1 MQLNISK
8 NSVIFPIVSFIIP
21 TLNSGRILKQCLRS
35 IKNQKFTNY
44 EILIIDGG
52 SVDNTLNIA
61 NNYHCLIINNPLIT
75 GEAAKALGLKKARGK
90 FIALIDSDNILP
102 NKNWLS
108 EMLSVFTDPEIIGSE
123 PLFFTYRSQA
133 GFTERYSALLGANDP
148 FAFINGN
155 YDRFSQLSQKW
166 TNLKLTVDDF
176 PKYLKIMIDD
186 NRNIPT
192 IGANGTIFRKKFLQ
206 KFFKGDYLFDI
217 DLLAMAPK
225 PLYFAKVKTSIIH
238 TFCESSLSKFVRKQ
252 NRRLTDY
259 YTFKKFRQYQWSS
272 SSHIFTF
279 SLYSLL
285 IIPALFDSFRGFV
298 KKPDFVWFFHPI
310 ACFITWWIYF
320 IVTLK
325 YKFHLLKPINR
336 IKWQQ

>member
-1 MQLNISK
+1 
-8 NSVIFPIVSFIIP
+8 
-21 TLNSGRILKQCLRS
+21 
-35 IKNQKFTNY
+35 
-44 EILIIDGG
+44 
-52 SVDNTLNIA
+52 
-61 NNYHCLIINNPLIT
+61 
-75 GEAAKALGLKKARGK
+75 
-90 FIALIDSDNILP
+90 
-102 NKNWLS
+102 
-108 EMLSVFTDPEIIGSE
+108 
-123 PLFFTYRSQA
+123 
-133 GFTERYSALLGANDP
+133 
-148 FAFINGN
+148 
-155 YDRFSQLSQKW
+155 
-166 TNLKLTVDDF
+166 
-176 PKYLKIMIDD
+176 MIDD